1 MPRQNPPR
9 SEADSHAASELFRI
23 QVGIPGHV
31 INLDSMSSGTPSDGS
46 RAQSTDHAS
55 EAFSQSS
62 RTVSQRVVLRRKS
75 ETQRPPHGFLGRL
88 RSAQP
93 PCWPLEVVFTSADSR
108 RMGAAVGGPTSAP
121 EQCCHLT
128 SVNGTSACSTLSLP
142 CSGIGKGAASIGIV
156 WRQGDHRVAPLQCGA
171 D

>member
-1 MPRQNPPR
+1 MNVPMHQVPGQGNCGSVTDRGEEARECSIGVAIGSILVKAARLTQVRLVEAVSKNGPLLDHSKNQNGHRRVSRYSVWP
-9 SEADSHAASELFRI
+9 ASVPSRGGGFHLSRFASNRI
-23 QVGIPGHV
+23 R
-31 INLDSMSSGTPSDGS
+31 D
-46 RAQSTDHAS
+46 
-55 EAFSQSS
+55 
-62 RTVSQRVVLRRKS
+62 
-75 ETQRPPHGFLGRL
+75 
-88 RSAQP
+88 
-93 PCWPLEVVFTSADSR
+93 
-108 RMGAAVGGPTSAP
+108 GGPTSAP